1 MPLFDWNEGQFFCVI
16 HSLVKKQFSKSY
28 QFLVYLEISR
38 NGSLETSA
46 KDDSIHIIKFKSL
59 YLRYL
64 ASPGISFVIFERD
77 TGLGEVGV
85 ELLVV
90 NNG

>member
-1 MPLFDWNEGQFFCVI
+1 MIPSTLSNLNHYI
-16 HSLVKKQFSKSY
+16 
-28 QFLVYLEISR
+28 
-38 NGSLETSA
+38 
-46 KDDSIHIIKFKSL
+46 
-59 YLRYL
+59 LRYL
-64 ASPGISFVIFERD
+64 TSPGISFVIFERA